1 MDFAWWRQYAAEVRQ
16 TFRGQWHSPCGAC
29 TEFGIKAVMVDGKA
43 MAANGNSGA
52 GAIMLAYLSGATRI
66 VMLGYDCQHTG
77 GAKHW
82 HGDHPPKLGNA
93 NRPEMWAKGFAKV
106 AHDLAGVEIINA
118 SRVTALDMFPR
129 MDLQESLCI
138 R

>member
-1 MDFAWWRQYAAEVRQ
+1 M
-16 TFRGQWHSPCGAC
+16 FRGEFHSTCGAVAGEYG
-29 TEFGIKAVMVDGKA
+29 TRPIVADGKP
-43 MAANGNSGA
+43 MPTCGNSGA
-52 GAIMLAYLSGATRI
+52 ASMMLAYYAGARRI
-66 VMLGYDCQHTG
+66 IMLGYDCQHTG

-118 SRVTALDMFPR
+118 SRVTALDMFQR
-129 MDLQESLCI
+129 MTLEEALCI
-138 R
+138 Q